1 MRITTTVWTGRE
13 ARLLREALRSSQRE
27 FAERLG
33 VSPRTV
39 ARWDAEGTGIRLR
52 NYLQEALDTVLA
64 QASGD
69 ARDRFALTLAAPV
82 STPADSAALSAPDG
96 PSAERAAPHARS
108 VPVQVPA
115 GEPGADGPL
124 SLLAEAAAASAE
136 FAGMFARNNTDDAT
150 LETLTYR
157 LCDLATAYVHAPLIP
172 LLHDIIAVRD
182 DVFGLLRGRQPPR
195 RTTDLL
201 MLAACSCLLL
211 AHAAQNLGDHAGA
224 AAHAEASR
232 TLAQQTGD
240 PTMLAWVTGS
250 MALIAEWS
258 PWAGMSLGFAEQA
271 ALLAPPGQSRI
282 RIAAIEGRAAARI
295 GDRARAARALRRLE
309 QARAEVPGDGA
320 VNRFGGVLTFP
331 EPKLDCYLGATR
343 ALLGEHEKAAEHCRA
358 AIAAYQDGPTAQRS
372 YGDEALARID
382 LIASSIALGDLPG
395 AHALMEG
402 LVQLPEPLRI
412 RQIGTAVAR
421 IKAEAR
427 RAARA
432 GRRQMS
438 ELADLAEAFDRSA
451 A

>member
-39 ARWDAEGTGIRLR
+39 ARWDAEGSGIRLR

-64 QASGD
+64 QASSD
-69 ARDRFALTLAAPV
+69 ARDRFALTLAAP
-82 STPADSAALSAPDG
+82 SSAIADTATLTASDG
-96 PSAERAAPHARS
+96 PSTDLRAQLPRPRLSAES
-108 VPVQVPA
+108 T
-115 GEPGADGPL
+115 ADSPL
-124 SLLAEAAAASAE
+124 SLLAAAAATSAE
-136 FAGMFARNNTDDAT
+136 FAGMLARNNTDDAT
-150 LETLTYR
+150 LESLTYR
-157 LCDLATAYVHAPLIP
+157 LCDVATAYVHTPLTP

-182 DVFGLLRGRQPPR
+182 DVFGLLGGRQPPR
-195 RTTDLL
+195 RTTELL
-201 MLAACSCLLL
+201 VLAACSCLLL
-211 AHAAQNLGDHAGA
+211 AHAAQNLGDHSGA

-240 PTMLAWVTGS
+240 PTLLAWVTGS

-258 PWAGMSLGFAEQA
+258 PWAGMSLGFTEQA
-271 ALLAPPGQSRI
+271 AQLAPPGQSRI

-295 GDRARAARALRRLE
+295 GDRARATRALRRLD
-309 QARAEVPGDGA
+309 QARAEVPSDGA

-331 EPKLDCYLGATR
+331 EAKLDCYLGATH
-343 ALLGEHEKAAEHCRA
+343 ALLGDHEKAAEHCRA
-358 AIAAYQDGPTAQRS
+358 ALAAYQDGPAPQRS

-395 AHALMEG
+395 AHTLMEG
-402 LVQLPEPLRI
+402 LVQLPAPLRI

-438 ELADLAEAFDRSA
+438 ELADLAEQFDRPA

>member
-64 QASGD
+64 QASAD
-69 ARDRFALTLAAPV
+69 ARDRFALTLASPFAALADGATPGGL
-82 STPADSAALSAPDG
+82 PAD
-96 PSAERAAPHARS
+96 RAQPPR
-108 VPVQVPA
+108 PVPA
-115 GEPGADGPL
+115 ADPAADGPL
-124 SLLAEAAAASAE
+124 PLLAAAAAASAE

-150 LETLTYR
+150 LESLTYR

-172 LLHDIIAVRD
+172 LVRDIIAVRD

-195 RTTDLL
+195 RTADLL
-201 MLAACSCLLL
+201 LLASCSCLLL

-240 PTMLAWVTGS
+240 PTLLAWVTGS

-258 PWAGMSLGFAEQA
+258 PWAGMSLGFADQA

-309 QARAEVPGDGA
+309 QARSELPGDGP

-331 EPKLDCYLGATR
+331 EAKLDCYLGATH
-343 ALLGEHEKAAEHCRA
+343 ALLGDHERAAEHCRA
-358 AIAAYQDGPTAQRS
+358 AIAAYQDGPVSQRS

-382 LIASSIALGDLPG
+382 LVASSIALGDLPG

-402 LVQLPEPLRI
+402 LVQLPAPLRI

-438 ELADLAEAFDRSA
+438 ELADLAEQFDLPA